1 MVINKSDLK
10 KRHNEKPNLTIS
22 LKNNKSLDILWK
34 KINKKIKSLVNTSS
48 GPTIST
54 EREYAHIIKSIGIL
68 ENINFNDVSLAAEDV
83 RAAINEISEI
93 TKKTDNEDIL
103 DIIFNE
109 FCIGCLLYTSPSPRD
124 MRRSRMPSSA

>member
-1 MVINKSDLK
+1 MY
-10 KRHNEKPNLTIS
+10 KRQ
-22 LKNNKSLDILWK
+22 
-34 KINKKIKSLVNTSS
+34 SS
-48 GPTIST
+48 GPTISS
-54 EREYAHIIKSIGIL
+54 EREYTHIIKSIGIL

-109 FCIGCLLYTSPSPRD
+109 FCIGK
-124 MRRSRMPSSA
+124 

>member
-1 MVINKSDLK
+1 MQKVCVLIIREVKVI
-10 KRHNEKPNLTIS
+10 T
-22 LKNNKSLDILWK
+22 
-34 KINKKIKSLVNTSS
+34 
-48 GPTIST
+48 
-54 EREYAHIIKSIGIL
+54 IIKSIGIL

-109 FCIGCLLYTSPSPRD
+109 FCIGK
-124 MRRSRMPSSA
+124 